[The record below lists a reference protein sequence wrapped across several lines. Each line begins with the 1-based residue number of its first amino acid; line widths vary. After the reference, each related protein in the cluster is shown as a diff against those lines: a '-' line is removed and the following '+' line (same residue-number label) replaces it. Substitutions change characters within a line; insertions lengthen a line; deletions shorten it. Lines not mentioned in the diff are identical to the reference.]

1 MMKTRG
7 SRIAILSVLLLGLI
21 IFGIVYFA
29 WNTAFDIFQP
39 ASSPPGTTVPV
50 RIYPGESTAQI
61 ASDLQNKGLIR
72 NALAFRI
79 WARIKGLDTSLQAG
93 GYNHLNTSMTISD
106 IINKLL
112 TAQPDVLYV
121 SIPEGWRIQQIAAQ
135 FAAAGLAKFS
145 EKDFLSYTLH
155 PSTFPD
161 FGKYPVL
168 KFIPHGDSMEGLLFP
183 ATYPIPVD
191 GDARVVVNQMLTA
204 FDNYVAQYNLVA
216 KAKAHNL
223 NEYQMVILAS
233 LVQREINNLQDA
245 GGVASVYWNR
255 IYKPAEGTVG
265 LLQSDP
271 SVEYAR
277 DSETNP
283 AKYWTPLNDI
293 GDNIAKNSPWN
304 TYINKGLPPTPIC
317 SPGLAT
323 LQAAAAPPTTSYY
336 YFLGKPSD
344 GRIVFATT
352 PQEFQQDIQKYLQ
365 G

>member
-7 SRIAILSVLLLGLI
+7 SRLAILSVLLLGLI
-21 IFGIVYFA
+21 IFGTVYFA

-39 ASSPPGTTVPV
+39 ASSPPGKTIPV
-50 RIYPGESTAQI
+50 RIYPGESAATI
-61 ASDLQNKGLIR
+61 ASDLQSKGLIR
-72 NALAFRI
+72 NQLAFRI
-79 WARIKGLDTSLQAG
+79 WARIKGLDTQLQAG

-106 IINKLL
+106 IINELL

-121 SIPEGWRIQQIAAQ
+121 SIPEGWRIQQIAHQ
-135 FAAAGLAKFS
+135 FAAAGLAKFN
-145 EKDFLSYTLH
+145 EQDFLSYTLH
-155 PSTFPD
+155 PATFPD

-168 KFIPHGDSMEGLLFP
+168 KFIPRGDSMEGLLFP
-183 ATYPIPVD
+183 ATYAVPVD

-204 FDNYVAQYNLVA
+204 FEDYVAQNNLVA
-216 KAKAHNL
+216 KAHAHNL

-233 LVQREINNLQDA
+233 LVQREINNVQDA

-255 IYKPAEGTVG
+255 TYKPANGTVG

-277 DSETNP
+277 DSETHP

-293 GDNIAKNSPWN
+293 GDNIAKDSPWN
-304 TYINKGLPPTPIC
+304 TYLNKGLPPTPIC
-317 SPGLAT
+317 SPGLAA
-323 LQAAAAPPTTSYY
+323 LLAAAAPPTTNYY

-344 GRIVFATT
+344 GRIVFAST
-352 PQEFQQDIQKYLQ
+352 PEEFQQDVQKYLQ
-365 G
+365 S

>member
-7 SRIAILSVLLLGLI
+7 SHLAILSVLLVGLI
-21 IFGIVYFA
+21 IFVTVYFA

-39 ASSPPGTTVPV
+39 ASSPPGKTVPV
-50 RIYPGESTAQI
+50 RIYPGESAATI
-61 ASDLQNKGLIR
+61 AGDLQNKGLIR
-72 NALAFRI
+72 NQLAFRI
-79 WARIKGLDTSLQAG
+79 WARIKGLDTQLQAG

-106 IINKLL
+106 IINELL
-112 TAQPDVLYV
+112 NAQPDVLYV
-121 SIPEGWRIQQIAAQ
+121 SIPEGWRIQQIAHQ
-135 FAAAGLAKFS
+135 FNAAGLAKFS

-161 FGKYPVL
+161 FGKYPIL
-168 KFIPHGDSMEGLLFP
+168 NFIPHGDSMEGLLYP

-204 FDNYVAQYNLVA
+204 FDDYATQNNLVA

-233 LVQREINNLQDA
+233 LVQREINNVQDA
-245 GGVASVYWNR
+245 GGVASVYLNR
-255 IYKPAEGTVG
+255 IFKPAEGTVG

-283 AKYWTPLNDI
+283 AKYWMPLNDI
-293 GDNIAKNSPWN
+293 GDNIAKDSAWN

-323 LQAAAAPPTTSYY
+323 LKAAAAPPSTNYY

-352 PQEFQQDIQKYLQ
+352 PQEFQQDVQKYLSH
-365 G
+365 